1 MPFEPTSMHQTG
13 FQINDVVEDHHDRI
27 QHRRPFTGDFK
38 DFLGSIEVIYTDDSD
53 QPFGTIKE
61 ITGQS
66 ADLNEGMG
74 GACVWLEGRYATSPS
89 EMVHEIAIDIRN
101 KTQDRNDSLSKGAEG
116 SPRFLDL
123 KRDVNKNEFIRT
135 YGLLKTSREHKY
147 PPSGWSGISNDINTG
162 RGGDYLYIVWRSK
175 ECKSSGRS

>member
-1 MPFEPTSMHQTG
+1 MPFEPASVHQTG
-13 FQINDVVEDHHDRI
+13 FQSNDVVEDHHDRI
-27 QHRRPFTGDFK
+27 QHRRPFTGDFQ

-61 ITGQS
+61 INGES
-66 ADLNEGMG
+66 ADLNKGMG
-74 GACVWLEGRYATSPS
+74 GDCVWLKGHYSTSPG
-89 EMVHEIAIDIRN
+89 EMVHEIGIEMRDKGQHGVDNI
-101 KTQDRNDSLSKGAEG
+101 SKGAEG

-135 YGLLKTSREHKY
+135 YGLWRTSREQGY

-162 RGGDYLYIVWRSK
+162 RGGDCLYIVWRFR
-175 ECKSSGRS
+175 EYKSGA